1 MNLNPLNDIFFIL
14 NLTFL
19 EQINAYLQRVLYKF
33 YCWVFL
39 LHFEWYLQGSL
50 KPIPTK
56 CCILQSRLVGEVS
69 NISVP
74 VGSSAQFTCLQL
86 YLKGNNIVWRR
97 GFEVCNKSSK
107 VVVYLFRYFLHFPHF
122 FTFSSPILLFI
133 FYISPLFSFLLPFLP
148 FPDSSFIFCLSHL
161 HFLPF
166 PPSLLAFPTFTSCL
180 FHLHFL
186 PLPPSLPAFIFW
198 FHISRHLIF
207 FHFLNF
213 FSFSFLPPSPS
224 AILLVIMAP
233 PFPYSF
239 FFSPYISLLHFLH
252 FFSFLFNPL
261 VSFHTLSP
269 HFMLCFYF
277 PKLSKLSHFTFHI
290 IVFLFF
296 FKYSIANASFFKI
309 STLNFSLLNL
319 FYIKTFFSL

>member
-107 VVVYLFRYFLHFPHF
+107 VVVYLFRYFPLHSPSFSAFLHFFLPNSPLHF
-122 FTFSSPILLFI
+122 LHFSSFFFPPSLPSLPGFF
-133 FYISPLFSFLLPFLP
+133 FYILPFPLSLPAFPTFTSCLSYLHFLP
-148 FPDSSFIFCLSHL
+148 FPPSLPAFPIFTSCLSHL

-166 PPSLLAFPTFTSCL
+166 PPSL
-180 FHLHFL
+180 
-186 PLPPSLPAFIFW
+186 PAFIFC
-198 FHISRHLIF
+198 FYISRHLIF

-233 PFPYSF
+233 PFPYFF
-239 FFSPYISLLHFLH
+239 FFSP
-252 FFSFLFNPL
+252 
-261 VSFHTLSP
+261 
-269 HFMLCFYF
+269 
-277 PKLSKLSHFTFHI
+277 
-290 IVFLFF
+290 
-296 FKYSIANASFFKI
+296 
-309 STLNFSLLNL
+309 
-319 FYIKTFFSL
+319 